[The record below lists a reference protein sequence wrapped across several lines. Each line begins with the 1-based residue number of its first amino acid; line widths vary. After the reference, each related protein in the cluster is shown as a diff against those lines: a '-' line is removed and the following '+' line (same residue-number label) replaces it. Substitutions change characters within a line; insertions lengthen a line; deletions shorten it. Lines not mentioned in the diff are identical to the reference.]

1 MALTYEGVAVPEADS
16 TCALIVKW
24 LLVQTLDDEFSSV
37 VGDYWDNDNGY
48 QRHVSTLHDSKR
60 NAKGTCTWTLRIK

>member
-37 VGDYWDNDNGY
+37 VGDY
-48 QRHVSTLHDSKR
+48 
-60 NAKGTCTWTLRIK
+60 